1 MARRTCL
8 RVALSVAGSPV
19 LLEASH
25 GEAGNAA
32 RAWQRTETRSM
43 ARAGSFV
50 PKGYTVPPEKRA
62 AAEQRQLKVY
72 MNSPGLLAEP
82 YRGEPPKLSLLSL
95 LTVDGIRERWKRLVG
110 RAKSVYTLAKC
121 KKDIEGFDLQKF
133 KEEVGEIHEK
143 ICTLHAK
150 GDLTELRKYTT
161 PATLAAIKREIKARE
176 AAHWDRI
183 EWTVRQPLKLV
194 QVLQGRL
201 VGLDPKDSSHAFAQ
215 LTLRLHSDQKFL
227 VHDKNGKWKA
237 GSPDSD
243 LFVEEY
249 WVLERKLG
257 DPRDRWKLAGR
268 IHPQHAKG
276 G

>member
-8 RVALSVAGSPV
+8 RVALGVAGSPV
-19 LLEASH
+19 LHEASH
-25 GEAGNAA
+25 GELGSVA
-32 RAWQRTETRSM
+32 RAWQRTDTRSM

-82 YRGEPPKLSLLSL
+82 YRGDPPKLSLLSL

-121 KKDIEGFDLQKF
+121 KKDMEGFDLRKF

-143 ICTLHAK
+143 ICTLHAR

-161 PATLAAIKREIKARE
+161 PATLAAMKREIKARE

-183 EWTVRQPLKLV
+183 EWTVHQPLKLV

-227 VHDKNGKWKA
+227 VHDKNGNWKA

>member
-1 MARRTCL
+1 M
-8 RVALSVAGSPV
+8 GSDPGAIRH
-19 LLEASH
+19 E
-25 GEAGNAA
+25 
-32 RAWQRTETRSM
+32 WQRMERRSM

-82 YRGEPPKLSLLSL
+82 YRGDPPKLSLLSL
-95 LTVDGIRERWKRLVG
+95 LTADGIRERWRRLVG

-121 KKDIEGFDLQKF
+121 RKDIEGFDLRRF
-133 KEEVGEIHEK
+133 KEEVGDLHEK

-150 GDLTELRKYTT
+150 GDMTELRKYTT

-201 VGLDPKDSSHAFAQ
+201 VGLDPKDSSQAFAQ

-227 VHDKNGKWKA
+227 VHDKKGNWKA

-243 LFVEEY
+243 IFVEEY

-268 IHPQHAKG
+268 IHPHQG
-276 G
+276 RGS